1 MDVMNNTLLID
12 ALFANTKI
20 QKLNKNILIILI
32 GTALLALSARM
43 KIDIPPVPITLQTL
57 VVLVFALSV
66 GWKLALS
73 TFAIYLL
80 QGFSGLPVF
89 ASAPYSG
96 PAYIF
101 GSSGGYLVGMLCA
114 SFFVGFMAEKNYDKN
129 YFKTLLILFLGSV
142 IIFIPGLLWLGFW
155 YNTLWADAATVDVYQ
170 SYSKAINNG
179 LLLYKFTEPVKI
191 ALAATIT
198 PLIWQFIKNK

>member
-1 MDVMNNTLLID
+1 MNNTLLID
-12 ALFANTKI
+12 ALLANLKT
-20 QKLNKNILIILI
+20 QKLIRNIFIIII
-32 GTALLALSARM
+32 GSLLLAISARFQ
-43 KIDIPPVPITLQTL
+43 INIPPVPITMQTL
-57 VVLVFALSV
+57 VVLVFALTV
-66 GWKLALS
+66 GWKLS
-73 TFAIYLL
+73 VVTFSFYLF
-80 QGFSGLPVF
+80 QGFVGLPVF
-89 ASAPYSG
+89 ASAPFGG
-96 PAYIF
+96 PAYFI
-101 GSSGGYLVGMLCA
+101 GPTAGYLMGMLL
-114 SFFVGFMAEKNYDKN
+114 SSYFVGFMAEKNYDKN

-155 YNTLWADAATVDVYQ
+155 YNTLWVDSATVDVYQ

>member
-1 MDVMNNTLLID
+1 MNKTLLID
-12 ALFANTKI
+12 VLLANLKT
-20 QKLNKNILIILI
+20 QKLIRNIFIIIFGSL
-32 GTALLALSARM
+32 LLAISARFQ
-43 KIDIPPVPITLQTL
+43 INIPPVPITMQTL
-57 VVLVFALSV
+57 VVLVFALTV
-66 GWKLALS
+66 GWKLS
-73 TFAIYLL
+73 VVTFSFYLF
-80 QGFSGLPVF
+80 QGFVGLPVF
-89 ASAPYSG
+89 ASPPFGG
-96 PAYIF
+96 PAYFI
-101 GSSGGYLVGMLCA
+101 GPTAGYLMGMLL
-114 SFFVGFMAEKNYDKN
+114 SSYFVGFMAEKNYDKN

-155 YNTLWADAATVDVYQ
+155 YNTLWVDAATVDVYQ

>member
-1 MDVMNNTLLID
+1 MNNTLLID
-12 ALFANTKI
+12 ALFANLKT
-20 QKLNKNILIILI
+20 QKLIRNIFIIII
-32 GTALLALSARM
+32 GSLLLTISARV
-43 KIDIPPVPITLQTL
+43 KIDIPPVPITMQTL
-57 VVLVFALSV
+57 VVLVFALTV
-66 GWKLALS
+66 GWKLSVA
-73 TFAIYLL
+73 TFSFYLF
-80 QGFSGLPVF
+80 QGFVGIPVF
-89 ASAPYSG
+89 ASSPFGG
-96 PAYIF
+96 PAYFI
-101 GSSGGYLVGMLCA
+101 GPTAGYLMGMLL
-114 SFFVGFMAEKNYDKN
+114 SSYFVGFMAEKNYDKN

-155 YNTLWADAATVDVYQ
+155 YNTLWADAATVDIYQ